1 MIKITASQYG
11 AVVASILGFAVLT
24 GCKKPITDIGL
35 EFAQEDLL
43 SLNQTDTL
51 ALSFETVREDSLE
64 TSHLS
69 TAVLGN
75 MEHPFFGMH
84 QGSFAAQLRLSAPDI
99 DFGPN
104 PVVDSIYLSLHYSGD
119 RYGQLSPQNI
129 HVEAL
134 VDTLSL
140 DSNYYSNATFVT
152 TELNLADPAFQPV
165 VLNPGEILYFNGDTV
180 APEVRVYLDN
190 AFGQSLLDADSSV
203 YDSNQDWREYFPGL
217 LIAPDPN
224 GPGQGAVGIDVTTGL
239 SRMRMHYHSDTDSAA
254 TYDFIINAL
263 SPRTNFFE
271 HQWSPPFQALDEA
284 YITALDG
291 SLLSGVFSGAGL
303 KTRIQFPGL
312 AAWEA
317 ERDDDRAVH
326 KAELWLPV
334 DPQYNDTRY
343 PIPSDLFIL
352 SENEDGEAVPT
363 PDQTSIG
370 LAINGN
376 YDAAEN
382 AYRFN
387 ISQTFQ
393 RMLNGTYESDKLYV
407 VSSRAG
413 ISLQGVVLNGP
424 AVPPIEGD
432 TTGWKPNARLVIT
445 WSE

>member
-11 AVVASILGFAVLT
+11 AVVASILGFALLT
-24 GCKKPITDIGL
+24 GCKKPSTDIGL

-43 SLNQTDTL
+43 GLYQTDTL
-51 ALSFETVREDSLE
+51 ALTFETVREDSLE

-84 QGSFAAQLRLSAPDI
+84 QGAFAAQLRLSAPDI
-99 DFGPN
+99 DFGTN
-104 PVVDSIYLSLHYSGD
+104 PVVDSIYLSLNYTGD
-119 RYGQLSPQNI
+119 RYGELSPQNI
-129 HVEAL
+129 RVMQL
-134 VDTLSL
+134 LDTLTF
-140 DSNYYSNATFVT
+140 DSAYYSNQAIAT
-152 TELNLADPAFQPV
+152 TEIDLADLAYQPV
-165 VLNPGEILYFNGDTV
+165 VLNPRETLYIGGDTV

-190 AFGQSLLDADSSV
+190 AFGQSLLEADSSV

-239 SRMRMHYHSDTDSAA
+239 SRMRLHYHSDTDSAA
-254 TYDFIINAL
+254 TYEFIINAL
-263 SPRTNFFE
+263 SPRNNLFA
-271 HQWSPPFQALDEA
+271 HQWYPPFQALDEA

-291 SLLSGVFSGAGL
+291 SLQAGVFSGAGL
-303 KTRIQFPGL
+303 KTRIQLPGL
-312 AAWEA
+312 TAWES
-317 ERDDDRAVH
+317 ERDEDRAVH

-334 DPQYNDTRY
+334 DPQNNDPRY
-343 PIPSDLFIL
+343 PIPSQLFIL
-352 SENEDGEAVPT
+352 SENEAGEAVST

-376 YDAAEN
+376 YDAAEK

-393 RMLNGTYESDKLYV
+393 QMLNGTYESDKLYV

-413 ISLQGVVLNGP
+413 ISLQGVILNGP
-424 AVPPIEGD
+424 EVEPLAGD
-432 TTGWKPNARLVIT
+432 TTNWKPNARLVVT

>member
-24 GCKKPITDIGL
+24 GCKKPTTDIGL

-140 DSNYYSNATFVT
+140 DSDYYSNASFATMEV
-152 TELNLADPAFQPV
+152 NLADPAFQPV
-165 VLNPGEILYFNGDTV
+165 VLNPGEILYFNGDNV

-263 SPRTNFFE
+263 SPRTNGTRLSKP
-271 HQWSPPFQALDEA
+271 WMNPTSPRW
-284 YITALDG
+284 TAPCYPESSPVPG
-291 SLLSGVFSGAGL
+291 SKPAFNSPGSPLGRMNATTIARY
-303 KTRIQFPGL
+303 TRPNCGCL
-312 AAWEA
+312 WTPNTTT
-317 ERDDDRAVH
+317 RA
-326 KAELWLPV
+326 
-334 DPQYNDTRY
+334 T
-343 PIPSDLFIL
+343 
-352 SENEDGEAVPT
+352 
-363 PDQTSIG
+363 
-370 LAINGN
+370 
-376 YDAAEN
+376 
-382 AYRFN
+382 
-387 ISQTFQ
+387 
-393 RMLNGTYESDKLYV
+393 
-407 VSSRAG
+407 SSRQ
-413 ISLQGVVLNGP
+413 ICSSFQKM
-424 AVPPIEGD
+424 
-432 TTGWKPNARLVIT
+432 KPEKLCRRQT
-445 WSE
+445 KHPSGSP